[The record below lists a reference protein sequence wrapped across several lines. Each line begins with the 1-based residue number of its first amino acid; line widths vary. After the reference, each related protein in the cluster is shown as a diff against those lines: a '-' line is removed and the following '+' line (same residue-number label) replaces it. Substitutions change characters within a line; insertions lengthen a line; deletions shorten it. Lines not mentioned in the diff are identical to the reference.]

1 MPFYNSNLQLTLAKR
16 IVNGY
21 RSLKGERMV
30 KRDEGLV
37 NIGSLTRPLTA
48 DESTVYVV
56 QEVTG
61 RNILSAEKYGKLEL
75 LLPEG
80 SQVVLSSAPT
90 VRRLKSKL
98 KDFSDA
104 DYLLL
109 MGDPSAI
116 GVACAIASANNR
128 GRFKCL
134 KWDKREF
141 KYYPVDVNLYE
152 KGEIDE

>member
-1 MPFYNSNLQLTLAKR
+1 MLLIDERMALFKFIFHNVSFFNSNLQITLAKD
-16 IVNGY
+16 IVNVY
-21 RSLKGERMV
+21 RVSKGESM
-30 KRDEGLV
+30 
-37 NIGSLTRPLTA
+37 
-48 DESTVYVV
+48 TVFVV
-56 QEVTG
+56 QEVVG
-61 RNILSAEKYGKLEL
+61 KNILSAEKYGDLEL

-80 SQVVLSSAPT
+80 SQLVLSTAPT

-98 KDFSDA
+98 KDFSDD

-116 GVACAIASANNR
+116 GIACAVASSNNR

-134 KWDKREF
+134 KWDKREY
-141 KYYPVDVNLYE
+141 KYYPVEVNLYE

>member
-1 MPFYNSNLQLTLAKR
+1 MSVWLCFKFIFHNVSFFNSNLQITLAKY
-16 IVNGY
+16 IVNVY
-21 RSLKGERMV
+21 RDIKGESM
-30 KRDEGLV
+30 
-37 NIGSLTRPLTA
+37 
-48 DESTVYVV
+48 TVFVV
-56 QEVTG
+56 QEVVG
-61 RNILSAEKYGKLEL
+61 KNILSAEKYGDLEL

-80 SQVVLSSAPT
+80 SQLVLSTAPT

-98 KDFSDA
+98 KDFSDE

-116 GVACAIASANNR
+116 GIACAVASSNNR

-134 KWDKREF
+134 KWDKREY
-141 KYYPVDVNLYE
+141 KYYPVEVNLYE

>member
-1 MPFYNSNLQLTLAKR
+1 MSVRLCFKFIFHNVSFFNSNLQITLAKH
-16 IVNGY
+16 IVNVY
-21 RSLKGERMV
+21 RVSKGESM
-30 KRDEGLV
+30 
-37 NIGSLTRPLTA
+37 
-48 DESTVYVV
+48 TVFVV
-56 QEVTG
+56 QEVVG
-61 RNILSAEKYGKLEL
+61 KNILSAEKYGDLEL

-80 SQVVLSSAPT
+80 SQLVLSTAPT

-98 KDFSDA
+98 KDFSDD

-116 GVACAIASANNR
+116 GIACAVASSNNR

-134 KWDKREF
+134 KWDKREY
-141 KYYPVDVNLYE
+141 KYYPVEVNLYE

>member
-1 MPFYNSNLQLTLAKR
+1 MSVWLCLKLILHNVPFYNSNLQLTLAKD
-16 IVNGY
+16 IVNVY
-21 RSLKGERMV
+21 RVSKGESM
-30 KRDEGLV
+30 
-37 NIGSLTRPLTA
+37 
-48 DESTVYVV
+48 TVYVV
-56 QEVTG
+56 QEVAG
-61 RNILSAEKYGKLEL
+61 KNILSAEKYGDLEL

-80 SQVVLSSAPT
+80 SQLVLSTAPT

-98 KDFSDA
+98 KDFSDD

-116 GVACAIASANNR
+116 GIACAVASSNNR

-134 KWDKREF
+134 KWDKREY
-141 KYYPVDVNLYE
+141 KYYPVEVNLYE

>member
-1 MPFYNSNLQLTLAKR
+1 MSVWLCFKFIFHNVSFFNSNLQITLAKD
-16 IVNGY
+16 IVNVY
-21 RSLKGERMV
+21 RVSKGESM
-30 KRDEGLV
+30 
-37 NIGSLTRPLTA
+37 
-48 DESTVYVV
+48 TVFVV
-56 QEVTG
+56 QEVVG
-61 RNILSAEKYGKLEL
+61 KNILSAEKYGDLEL

-80 SQVVLSSAPT
+80 SQLVLSTAPT

-98 KDFSDA
+98 KDFSDD

-116 GVACAIASANNR
+116 GIACAVASSNNR

-134 KWDKREF
+134 KWDKREY
-141 KYYPVDVNLYE
+141 KYYPVDVNLFE

>member
-1 MPFYNSNLQLTLAKR
+1 MSVWLCFKFIFHNVSFFNSNLQLTLAKD
-16 IVNGY
+16 IVNVY
-21 RSLKGERMV
+21 RVSKGESM
-30 KRDEGLV
+30 
-37 NIGSLTRPLTA
+37 
-48 DESTVYVV
+48 TVFVV
-56 QEVTG
+56 QEVVG
-61 RNILSAEKYGKLEL
+61 KNILSAEKYGDLEL

-80 SQVVLSSAPT
+80 SQLVLSTAPT

-98 KDFSDA
+98 KDFSDD

-116 GVACAIASANNR
+116 GIACAVASSNNR

-134 KWDKREF
+134 KWDKREY
-141 KYYPVDVNLYE
+141 KYYPVEVNLYE

>member
-1 MPFYNSNLQLTLAKR
+1 MSVWLCFKFIFHNVSFFNSNLQITLAKR
-16 IVNGY
+16 IVNVY
-21 RSLKGERMV
+21 RSIKGESM
-30 KRDEGLV
+30 
-37 NIGSLTRPLTA
+37 
-48 DESTVYVV
+48 TVFVV
-56 QEVTG
+56 QEVVG
-61 RNILSAEKYGKLEL
+61 KNILSAEKYGDLEL

-80 SQVVLSSAPT
+80 SQLVLSTAPT

-98 KDFSDA
+98 KDFSDE

-116 GVACAIASANNR
+116 GIACAVASSNNR

-134 KWDKREF
+134 KWDKREY
-141 KYYPVDVNLYE
+141 KYYPVEVNLYE

>member
-1 MPFYNSNLQLTLAKR
+1 MSVWLCFKFILHNVSFFNSNLQITLAKH
-16 IVNGY
+16 IVNVY
-21 RSLKGERMV
+21 RVSKGESM
-30 KRDEGLV
+30 
-37 NIGSLTRPLTA
+37 
-48 DESTVYVV
+48 TVFVV
-56 QEVTG
+56 QEVVG
-61 RNILSAEKYGKLEL
+61 KNILSAEKYGDLEL

-80 SQVVLSSAPT
+80 SQLVLSTAPT

-98 KDFSDA
+98 KDFSDD

-116 GVACAIASANNR
+116 GIACAVASSNNR

-134 KWDKREF
+134 KWDKREY
-141 KYYPVDVNLYE
+141 KYYPVEVNLYE

>member
-1 MPFYNSNLQLTLAKR
+1 MSVWLCFKFIFHNVSFFNSNLQITLAKD
-16 IVNGY
+16 IVNVY
-21 RSLKGERMV
+21 RVSKGESM
-30 KRDEGLV
+30 
-37 NIGSLTRPLTA
+37 
-48 DESTVYVV
+48 TVFVV
-56 QEVTG
+56 QEVVG
-61 RNILSAEKYGKLEL
+61 KNILSAEKYGDLEL

-80 SQVVLSSAPT
+80 SQLVLSTAPT

-98 KDFSDA
+98 KDFSDD

-116 GVACAIASANNR
+116 GIACAVASSNNR

-134 KWDKREF
+134 KWDKREY
-141 KYYPVDVNLYE
+141 KYYPVEVNLYE